1 MGRHAQSL
9 RTVHNCGVCG
19 HSTSRVPKVCGN
31 PLAALG
37 CQLVEG
43 VLYISKLP
51 VTADGKVSAS
61 APEHAHVGCVCHVS
75 SGTRGA
81 RSCREAAPKGAP
93 KSGSERE
100 SAVADHHKQRE
111 ATLASRNEA
120 LARLGTLAV
129 EPTFLARVHE
139 ATW

>member
-1 MGRHAQSL
+1 M
-9 RTVHNCGVCG
+9 
-19 HSTSRVPKVCGN
+19 CGN

-43 VLYISKLP
+43 VLYVSKLP

-61 APEHAHVGCVCHVS
+61 APEHAHVGCVCQVS

-81 RSCREAAPKGAP
+81 SSCKEAAPKGAP

-111 ATLASRNEA
+111 ATLASRSDVIA
-120 LARLGTLAV
+120 SLGTLAV

>member
-1 MGRHAQSL
+1 M
-9 RTVHNCGVCG
+9 CG

-43 VLYISKLP
+43 VLYVSKLP

-61 APEHAHVGCVCHVS
+61 APEHAHVGCVCQVS
-75 SGTRGA
+75 SGARGA
-81 RSCREAAPKGAP
+81 GSCREVAPKEAP

-111 ATLASRNEA
+111 ATLASSSDVI
-120 LARLGTLAV
+120 ARLGTLAV

>member
-1 MGRHAQSL
+1 M
-9 RTVHNCGVCG
+9 
-19 HSTSRVPKVCGN
+19 
-31 PLAALG
+31 
-37 CQLVEG
+37 
-43 VLYISKLP
+43 LYVSKLP

-81 RSCREAAPKGAP
+81 GSCREAAPKGAP

-111 ATLASRNEA
+111 ATLASRNET

>member
-43 VLYISKLP
+43 VLYVSKLP

-75 SGTRGA
+75 SGTRGV
-81 RSCREAAPKGAP
+81 RSCCEAAPQGPP
-93 KSGSERE
+93 KSGSERG

-111 ATLASRNEA
+111 ATLASKNET

>member
-1 MGRHAQSL
+1 M
-9 RTVHNCGVCG
+9 CGY
-19 HSTSRVPKVCGN
+19 STSRVPKACGN

-75 SGTRGA
+75 GGTRGA
-81 RSCREAAPKGAP
+81 GSCREAAPTEAP
-93 KSGSERE
+93 KLRSERE

-111 ATLASRNEA
+111 ATLASRRDVI
-120 LARLGTLAV
+120 ARLGTLAV
-129 EPTFLARVHE
+129 EPSFLARVHE